1 MCPQLLQLAWS
12 SYKCSAMSESPPRF
26 EAASSVNRILR
37 STIWLLGGKGF
48 GAICSIAYLAILT
61 RTLGLKDFGHFSLIF
76 GTSQAISAI
85 AGFETWQ
92 VVVRY
97 GSEYVHNRD
106 WSKFGRLGM
115 LCGMLD
121 VAGAVIGCV
130 LAGVLIY
137 GFAHV
142 FNLNP
147 KYMDIAFW
155 FCCAALWALVSAP
168 TGIVR
173 ALHRFDM
180 AVYVEAVVPVG
191 RLLAALAIWFTGPS
205 VGRFLA
211 AWAVIDIIE
220 AVLYWTMAR
229 RLSPQ
234 TVRLSHL
241 RDWRLALKENP
252 GITRFFMVTYAS
264 ASLDAAMRNGPL
276 LVVGGWVS
284 TRAAGLYRLASQLS
298 QALSKLS
305 SLLTRSVY
313 AEVARVRV
321 ASEVAEFRKLAF
333 QTSMIAGLAGVVVVG
348 LALLAGRQLLALI
361 GGEAFEDGAIILV
374 PLAIAASFELA
385 GVAFEPVLHST
396 GRARLSLTARVLG
409 VCALG
414 VGLYLFIPSGP
425 SGAAWA
431 VVLGAATSYF
441 AMGWMALRT
450 LRRIQHE
457 EFSSLPGTNNGEPG
471 STLD

>member
-1 MCPQLLQLAWS
+1 MSRKRDRPE
-12 SYKCSAMSESPPRF
+12 SASPLG
-26 EAASSVNRILR
+26 RILQN
-37 STIWLLGGKGF
+37 TAWLLGGKGF
-48 GAICSIAYLAILT
+48 GAICGLAYLAILT

-76 GTSQAISAI
+76 GTAQALIVI
-85 AGFETWQ
+85 AGFQTWR

-97 GSEYVHNRD
+97 GSTHVHD
-106 WSKFGRLGM
+106 EQWDKFGRLGM

-121 VAGAVIGCV
+121 ATGAVIGCV

-137 GFAHV
+137 GFAHILD
-142 FNLNP
+142 LNP
-147 KYMDIAFW
+147 KYVDIAFW
-155 FCCAALWALVSAP
+155 FCCASLWALVSAP

-180 AVYVEAVVPVG
+180 AVYVEAVVPIG
-191 RLLAALAIWFTGPS
+191 RLLAALIIWFTGPS
-205 VGRFLA
+205 VGRFLF
-211 AWAVIDIIE
+211 AWAAIDVLE
-220 AVLYWTMAR
+220 SVLYWVMAR
-229 RLSPQ
+229 RLCPQ
-234 TVRLSHL
+234 AVRLSNL
-241 RDWRLALKENP
+241 GKWRLALEENP

-264 ASLDAAMRNGPL
+264 ATLDGAMRNGPL

-284 TRAAGLYRLASQLS
+284 TKAAGLYRLASQLS
-298 QALSKLS
+298 QAMSKLS
-305 SLLTRSVY
+305 TLLTRSVY

-333 QTSMIAGLAGVVVVG
+333 QTSMIAGIVGMVVVG
-348 LALLAGRQLLALI
+348 IALLAGRQLLALI
-361 GGEAFEDGAIILV
+361 GGEAFEDGASILV
-374 PLAIAASFELA
+374 PLAIAASFDLA

-414 VGLYLFIPSGP
+414 AGLYLFIPGGP

-431 VVLGAATSYF
+431 VALGAATCYF
-441 AMGWMALRT
+441 AMGLMALRT
-450 LRRIQHE
+450 LGRIRHE
-457 EFSSLPGTNNGEPG
+457 EFTPTPDMNNGEPG